1 VNDDIVVT
9 MINVLLLVSWSCA
22 NTISVMCTDGWI
34 TIFMIVS
41 VIRTMSLQYIIIIMT
56 RITDL
61 VSIGVTCN
69 NQELTL
75 MNNSTTNNFR

>member
-1 VNDDIVVT
+1 
-9 MINVLLLVSWSCA
+9 
-22 NTISVMCTDGWI
+22 
-34 TIFMIVS
+34 
-41 VIRTMSLQYIIIIMT
+41 MT